1 MGSIANHHTIDNK
14 VTDSHRT
21 LVERVASSRY
31 FNKSARLHDLLMYVC
46 GRVLDDDVQEI
57 GEQEIGCNVFERPR
71 DYDTATDNIAR
82 VHASLLRKRLEQYF
96 EEEGRDEPIII
107 EIVKGNYAPVF
118 RARPAAAVPM
128 PSPATAP
135 GATPVAQPTI
145 PLRSNWKSWIAV
157 ILAAMFGCFST
168 LAVLHFIR
176 PAQPIPVPSS
186 APAPRPPLRPSLQER
201 MLAPTVNQFW
211 SQILVPEGAGT
222 TDVVLDD
229 SALEL
234 YQQMLHKP
242 VSLEDYLDG
251 NYMHKADKMPAV
263 AKVDRDFAES
273 MALKGSSSNATIQF
287 FWTLSR
293 MSQFFSAHTVVR
305 FPKEYSR
312 RRLQMFN
319 AIMLGNGNSNPWIQ
333 LFDKQVGLRWKYDG
347 ASESYYPVD
356 TWATGAEQDQYRIPK
371 QNGNEE
377 ESYAIIALLPSPGK
391 KGNVAIIS
399 CMSPQDYSS
408 TGDFLTFEDYMW
420 KFRWRLQQNGDIA
433 RSAGKNSFPYFEAL
447 LRITRRPMAPAD
459 ISVVTYRAPRLQEEI
474 PPK

>member
-1 MGSIANHHTIDNK
+1 MGSIASHHTIDNK
-14 VTDSHRT
+14 VTDSHRI

-31 FNKSARLHDLLMYVC
+31 FNKSARLHDLLLYVC

-118 RARPAAAVPM
+118 RERPAAAVPM

-135 GATPVAQPTI
+135 GATPAVAQPVI
-145 PLRSNWKSWIAV
+145 PLRSNWKIWIAA
-157 ILAAMFGCFST
+157 ILAAVFGCLTT
-168 LAVLHFIR
+168 LAVFHFIR
-176 PAQPIPVPSS
+176 PAQAVPV
-186 APAPRPPLRPSLQER
+186 PAPRASSLRPSLQER
-201 MLAPTVNQFW
+201 SLAPTVHQFW
-211 SQILVPEGAGT
+211 SQILVPEGAGA
-222 TDVVLDD
+222 TDVILDD

-234 YQQMLHKP
+234 YQQMLHQP
-242 VSLEDYLDG
+242 VSLEDYLNG

-293 MSQFFSAHTVVR
+293 MSQLFSAHTIVR

-312 RRLQMFN
+312 RRLQMYN
-319 AIMLGNGNSNPWIQ
+319 AILLGNGNSNPWIQ

-347 ASESYYPVD
+347 ASGSYYPVD

-408 TGDFLTFEDYMW
+408 AGDFLTFEDYMW
-420 KFRWRLQQNGDIA
+420 KFRWRLLQNGDKTQSI
-433 RSAGKNSFPYFEAL
+433 GKNSFPYFEAL

-459 ISVVTYRAPRLQEEI
+459 ISVVTYRTPRLEVEI